1 MKLKHNSTLQ
11 TKILSFT
18 ITFLVIFLLLIAGPV
33 NALTLALGSNA
44 STVAKGAKVEFTAD
58 IDINSTE
65 TLSINEIS
73 LELSGPE
80 SVTCKF
86 SSQGD
91 IISGCKGLSISR
103 ISAPVFG
110 YGYGYNFGY
119 SYGYGYTN
127 GKLQY
132 KIILDTSNY
141 KEGIYSTALNV
152 QVENNSFS
160 KAGNSLA
167 INSPI
172 QTSQNA
178 NSNTNSNNND
188 DNKGCSTKWVC
199 SDWSACDDGTQTRTC
214 EKEIKYCAA
223 PRIPETSRSCTITE
237 NLASNNQDNEKDIED
252 YELSQDEVKDIYQNQ
267 GFFPTIT
274 GAVIGAVNNPFALG
288 AIIFVI
294 LIIGLSII
302 ISIIRKR

>member
-33 NALTLALGSNA
+33 NALTLALGSKA
-44 STVAKGAKVEFTAD
+44 STVAKGTNVEFTAD

-65 TLSINEIS
+65 TLSINEII

-80 SVTCKF
+80 LVTCKF

-91 IISGCKGLSISR
+91 IISGCKGISISR
-103 ISAPVFG
+103 ISAPHFG

-119 SYGYGYTN
+119 GYGYGYTN

-152 QVENNSFS
+152 KIENSSFS
-160 KAGNSLA
+160 KAGNSLT
-167 INSPI
+167 INSPV

-178 NSNTNSNNND
+178 NSNTNSNNE

-199 SDWSACDDGTQTRTC
+199 SDWSACDEGTQTRTC
-214 EKEIKYCAA
+214 EKEIRYCAA

-237 NLASNNQDNEKDIED
+237 NLASNNLEEEKDIED

-274 GAVIGAVNNPFALG
+274 GAVIGAVNNHFALG
-288 AIIFVI
+288 AIIFFI

-302 ISIIRKR
+302 ISIIRRR